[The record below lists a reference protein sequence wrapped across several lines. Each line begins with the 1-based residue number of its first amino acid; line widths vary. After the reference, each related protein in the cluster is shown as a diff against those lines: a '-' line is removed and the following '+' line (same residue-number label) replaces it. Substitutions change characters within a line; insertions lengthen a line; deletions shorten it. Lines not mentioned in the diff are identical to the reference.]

1 MTKQTTIQAGWDEAP
16 ALVDGALSVEA
27 TPVDCNL
34 DYWLSEVTQGTLL
47 GLVHGHRPES
57 TVPSYMV
64 EPGPLRE
71 ALIDEFAFRSISEE
85 KATRAIASLVTN
97 APDVFGME
105 FFATQLLDEA
115 RHARVF
121 RDHLVEL
128 GVPSSELFATIE
140 AVAGHDR
147 DRILVPLE
155 EFAQPVMDAGD
166 YAAGAVILTVL
177 VEGILA
183 PLAELSERKW
193 RPLNPAAADIER
205 GASID
210 EIRHLTVGSA
220 VVRQHVLDHPQDAG
234 RLAELIRDGRNLW
247 TSLPT
252 AEVIFAREVLF
263 QEGLQQQAHVVGDYE
278 IAPGRR
284 LIDTNPEERLMM
296 ALDWSTE
303 MQDSRLGYMGLEAAI
318 D

>member
-1 MTKQTTIQAGWDEAP
+1 MPTQTTIQAGWDEAP

-27 TPVDCNL
+27 TPADCNL
-34 DYWLSEVTQGTLL
+34 DYWIDQVAQGTLA

-57 TVPSYMV
+57 QVPPHML
-64 EPGPLRE
+64 EAGPLRD

-97 APDVFGME
+97 APDVLGME
-105 FFATQLLDEA
+105 FFATQMIDEA

-128 GVPSSELFATIE
+128 AVPEAELLATIE
-140 AVAGHDR
+140 AVAGRDR

-220 VVRQHVLDHPQDAG
+220 VVRQHVLDHPQDAD
-234 RLAELIRDGRNLW
+234 RLATLIREGRALW

-252 AEVIFAREVLF
+252 AEVIFAREQLF
-263 QEGLQQQAHVVGDYE
+263 QAGLEQHASVVGDYE
-278 IAPGRR
+278 LAPGRR
-284 LIDTNPEERLMM
+284 LVDTTPEERLTM
-296 ALDWSTE
+296 ALAWSLE
-303 MQDSRLGYMGLEAAI
+303 MQDSRLAYMGLGAAI

>member
-1 MTKQTTIQAGWDEAP
+1 MATQTTIEAGWHDAP
-16 ALVDGALSVEA
+16 GLLDGALSVEA
-27 TPVDCNL
+27 TPADCNL
-34 DYWLSEVTQGTLL
+34 DYWISEVTQGTLA

-57 TVPSYMV
+57 TVPPYMI
-64 EPGPLRE
+64 EPGPLRD

-85 KATRAIASLVTN
+85 KATRAIATLVAH
-97 APDVFGME
+97 APDVLGME
-105 FFATQLLDEA
+105 FFATQLIDEA

-128 GVPSSELFATIE
+128 GVPQSELFETIE
-140 AVAGHDR
+140 AVAGTDR
-147 DRILVPLE
+147 DRILLPLE
-155 EFAQPVMDAGD
+155 AFAQPAIDAGD

-220 VVRQHVLDHPQDAG
+220 VVRQHVLDHPEDAD
-234 RLAELIRDGRNLW
+234 RLSDLIREGRTLW

-252 AEVIFAREVLF
+252 AEVIYARELLY
-263 QEGLQQQAHVVGDYE
+263 QEGMLQQAHVVGDYE
-278 IAPGRR
+278 LSPGRR
-284 LIDTNPEERLMM
+284 LVDTTPEERLTT
-296 ALDWSTE
+296 ALQWSLE
-303 MQDSRLGYMGLEAAI
+303 MQDSRLAYMGLGAAI